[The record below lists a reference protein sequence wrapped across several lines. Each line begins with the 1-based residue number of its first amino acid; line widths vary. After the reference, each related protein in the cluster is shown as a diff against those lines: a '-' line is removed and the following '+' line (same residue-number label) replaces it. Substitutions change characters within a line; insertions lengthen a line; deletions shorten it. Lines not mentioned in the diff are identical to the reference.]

1 MDGLTILFK
10 LHGKGLMELKSHRFS
25 GMFGGMAVRTFLGL
39 SLLGGCLTTGWAQE
53 NSGLITGVVLDASG
67 AGIPGAKISGISA
80 SLPKGVETESDA
92 KGKYILPQ
100 LPIGAYTVTV
110 TKQGF
115 STMIQRNLEVKL
127 GSLVDFSPKLS
138 VGAVAEVVEVTDSAV
153 SLDVTS
159 SKTVTN
165 ISAAQFDALPKGR
178 NFHSLLAM
186 APGVRGENKNG
197 NAGVGGFQ
205 VDGASGSE
213 NSFLIDGV
221 DVSDIR
227 RGSLRVQNSI
237 PFEFVQEIQ
246 IKSGGFEAEFGGAT
260 GGVINVST
268 KGGSNNFHGVG
279 FYQFTNDN
287 LNPRPRGFYQRSP
300 LNANAADFFARPKD
314 DESFRYPGFT
324 LGGPI
329 VKNSLFFTAGYSPE
343 LYHATRTINYASG
356 ARKFE
361 RTDKTHYGF
370 TRVDYNPF
378 SKLQI
383 YSSYT
388 WSPLKQ
394 NGVLPNAD
402 PRVAAPSNDLSIQG
416 GYQPS
421 QSMNVGGTYSI
432 TSKWIATARFGYK
445 YQNDKLGNYGLSG
458 LPFLQYQTASSASK
472 VPVPAA
478 FAGATGFRN
487 VTTTLGV
494 VKDITTRQNVYLD
507 SNYIANVAG
516 QQHIFKF
523 GYSRARVSNDVSTNF
538 TNGSFQIFWG
548 DPFTRGS
555 IRGITGDYGYYI
567 WQDGV
572 RNLGDVNSYNQG
584 FYLQDQWKVHKNVTL
599 NIGVRFENEFLP
611 PYKKEVNGKKVA
623 DPVRFDWGSKIAP
636 RIGAAWDI
644 LGDGKW
650 KLAGSFG
657 IFYDVL
663 KYELARGSFGSDYWV
678 SHVFKL
684 DNPNVAALGFA
695 NPGAGGAKITQYD
708 NRTLP
713 INAAGDIEGIDP
725 NIKPYTSRE
734 FSGTLSRAIND
745 RLVFTTRYV
754 RKDLLKAIEDIGVL
768 DKDENEQYVIGN
780 PGFGLTRKDPLG
792 IYDGKTPKG
801 GFLVPKAVR
810 QYDAVEFRLDG
821 KYFNKFNGMA
831 SYTWSRLYGNYSGS
845 ANSDESGRSDP
856 GVSRAFDLPYY
867 YFDATGSQQ
876 NVLGRLATDRP
887 HTLKLFAGFDQRMGK
902 LGVGTIGFSQNAW
915 SGTPDSTSVIYLSA
929 PTFPYGRADLGRVPM
944 YVQSDLSYNH
954 GFKIN
959 EKYTARFEVNIINL
973 FNQAAVISRTTQLNR
988 AGAIGIDPVDFFKG
1002 YDPNKFVTVGG
1013 SVPRNPIYGL
1023 PGGDYRAGG
1032 TGAYQSPR
1040 NIRLGLRFV
1049 F

>member
-1 MDGLTILFK
+1 MISSFRRIRGQRASF
-10 LHGKGLMELKSHRFS
+10 
-25 GMFGGMAVRTFLGL
+25 AARTFLGF
-39 SLLGGCLTTGWAQE
+39 SLLAGSIATVPAQE
-53 NSGLITGVVLDASG
+53 NTGLVTGIVSDASG
-67 AGIPGAKISGISA
+67 AGVPGATISA
-80 SLPKGVETESDA
+80 VSSILPKGVEVSTDGQ
-92 KGKYILPQ
+92 GKYLMPR
-100 LPIGAYTVTV
+100 LPIGIYTITV
-110 TKQGF
+110 SKTGF
-115 STMIQRNLEVKL
+115 ARLVQRNIDLKL
-127 GSLVDFSPKLS
+127 GAQLDFNPKLA
-138 VGAVAEVVEVTDSAV
+138 VGTVSEVIEVSDSAI

-159 SKTVTN
+159 SKTSTN
-165 ISAAQFDALPKGR
+165 ISAATFDALPKGR

-213 NSFLIDGV
+213 NAFLIDGV

-237 PFEFVQEIQ
+237 PFEFIQEIQ

-268 KGGSNNFHGVG
+268 KGGSNSLHGVG
-279 FYQFTNDN
+279 FYQFTNDD
-287 LNPRPRGFYQRSP
+287 LNPRPRGYYQRSP
-300 LNANAADFFARPKD
+300 LNANASDFFARPKD
-314 DESFRYPGFT
+314 NESFRYPGLT
-324 LGGPI
+324 LSGPI

-343 LYHATRTINYASG
+343 LFHTVRTIKYASG
-356 ARKFE
+356 SRDFE

-370 TRVDYNPF
+370 MRVDYNPF

-383 YSSYT
+383 NSSWT
-388 WSPLKQ
+388 WSPFKQ
-394 NGVLPNAD
+394 TGALPNAD
-402 PRVAAPSNDLSIQG
+402 PRVAAPTNDLSIQG

-432 TSKWIATARFGYK
+432 TSRWLATARWGYK
-445 YQNDKLGNYGLSG
+445 YQNDKVGNYGLSG
-458 LPFLQYQTASSASK
+458 LPWLQYQTASSASK
-472 VPVPAA
+472 LPVPAA
-478 FAGATGFRN
+478 FAGANGYRN
-487 VTTTLGV
+487 VTSTLGV
-494 VKDITTRQNVYLD
+494 VKDITTRQNLYLD
-507 SNYIANVAG
+507 SSYIANVMG

-538 TNGSFQIFWG
+538 TNGSFQVFWG
-548 DPFTRGS
+548 DVFTRGS
-555 IRGITGDYGYYI
+555 IRGVGGDYGYYI

-584 FYLQDQWKVHKNVTL
+584 FYLQDQWRVHRNVTL
-599 NIGVRFENEFLP
+599 NVGVRFENEFLP

-623 DPVRFDWGSKIAP
+623 DPVRFGWGSKIAP
-636 RIGAAWDI
+636 RIGGAWDI
-644 LGDGKW
+644 RGDGKW

-678 SHVFKL
+678 SHVYKL
-684 DNPNVAALGFA
+684 DNPNVSALGIA
-695 NPGAGGAKITQYD
+695 NPGAAGAKITQYD

-725 NIKPYTSRE
+725 SIKPYTSRE
-734 FSGTLSRAIND
+734 FSGTLSRAINE

-768 DKDENEQYVIGN
+768 DAEENEQYVIGN
-780 PGFGLTRKDPLG
+780 PGFGLTRQDPLK
-792 IYDGKTPKG
+792 IYDGKTPNG
-801 GFLVPKAVR
+801 NFLVPKAVR

-821 KYFNKFNGMA
+821 RYFNRINGMA
-831 SYTWSRLYGNYSGS
+831 SYTWSRLYGNYSGA

-867 YFDATGSQQ
+867 YFDNTGSQK

-887 HTLKLFAGFDQRMGK
+887 HTLKLYASMDQKMGK
-902 LGVGTIGFSQNAW
+902 LGTGTIGLTQNAW

-929 PTFPYGRADLGRVPM
+929 PTFPYGRGDLGRTPA
-944 YVQSDLSYNH
+944 YIQSDLSYNH

-959 EKYTARFEVNIINL
+959 EKFTARFEVNIVNL
-973 FNQAAVISRTTQLNR
+973 FNQAAVISRTTQFNR
-988 AGAIGIDPVDFFKG
+988 AGAIGIPVAQFFRG
-1002 YDPNKFVTVGG
+1002 YDPKQFVTVGG
-1013 SVPRNPIYGL
+1013 SVPYNPIYGL

-1032 TGAYQSPR
+1032 AGAYQAPR
-1040 NIRLGLRFV
+1040 NIRLGLRLV

>member
-1 MDGLTILFK
+1 MDSNLRRYSG
-10 LHGKGLMELKSHRFS
+10 RFA
-25 GMFGGMAVRTFLGL
+25 GFAARTLLGF
-39 SLLGGCLTTGWAQE
+39 SLLAGCITTAVAQE
-53 NSGLITGVVLDASG
+53 NSGLITGTVADATG
-67 AGIPGAKISGISA
+67 ASVPGATINAVGSL
-80 SLPKGVETESDA
+80 LPKGIEVTSNNQ
-92 KGKYILPQ
+92 GKYILPN
-100 LPIGAYTVTV
+100 LPIGTYTLTV
-110 TKQGF
+110 SKQGF
-115 STMIQRNLEVKL
+115 SKLVQRNIEVKL
-127 GSLVDFSPKLS
+127 GAQLDFNPKLA

-159 SKTVTN
+159 SKTATN
-165 ISAAQFDALPKGR
+165 ISSAQFDALPKGR

-213 NSFLIDGV
+213 NAFLIDGV

-237 PFEFVQEIQ
+237 PFEFIQEIQ

-260 GGVINVST
+260 GGVVNVQT
-268 KGGSNNFHGVG
+268 KGGSNTFHGVG
-279 FYQFTNDN
+279 FYQFTNDEM
-287 LNPRPRGFYQRSP
+287 NPRPRGWWQRSP
-300 LNANAADFFARPKD
+300 ANANAADFYARPKD
-314 DESFRYPGFT
+314 NEYFRYPGFT
-324 LGGPI
+324 ISGPI

-343 LYHATRTINYASG
+343 LYHADRTINYASG
-356 ARKFE
+356 ARTFS

-378 SKLQI
+378 AKLQT
-383 YSSYT
+383 YASWT

-394 NGVLPNAD
+394 NGVLPNPDA
-402 PRVAAPSNDLSIQG
+402 RVAAPTNDLSIQG

-421 QSMNVGGTYSI
+421 QSANVGATYSI
-432 TSKWIATARFGYK
+432 NSKWIVTGRFGYK
-445 YQNDKLGNYGLSG
+445 YQNDKVGNYGLSG
-458 LPFLQYQTASSASK
+458 LPYLQYQTASAASK
-472 VPVPAA
+472 LPVPAA
-478 FAGATGFRN
+478 YAGANGYRN

-494 VKDITTRQNVYLD
+494 VKDITTRQNLYLD
-507 SNYIANVAG
+507 SSYIANIKG

-538 TNGSFQIFWG
+538 TNGSFQVFWG
-548 DPFTRGS
+548 DSFTRGS
-555 IRGITGDYGYYI
+555 IRGVTGNYGYYI

-599 NIGVRFENEFLP
+599 NVGVRFENEFLP

-623 DPVRFDWGSKIAP
+623 NPVMFDWGSKIAP
-636 RIGAAWDI
+636 RIGGAWDVM
-644 LGDGKW
+644 GDGKW
-650 KLAGSFG
+650 KIAGSFG
-657 IFYDVL
+657 LFYDVL

-678 SHVFKL
+678 SHVYKL
-684 DNPNVAALGFA
+684 DNPNVTALGFA
-695 NPGAGGAKITQYD
+695 NPGAGGEKITQYD

-713 INAAGDIEGIDP
+713 INAAGEIEGIDP

-734 FSGTLSRAIND
+734 FGATLSRAIND
-745 RLVFTTRYV
+745 RLTFNVRYV

-768 DKDENEQYVIGN
+768 DKDENEQYIIGN
-780 PGFGLTRKDPLG
+780 PGFGLTRNDPQN
-792 IYDGKTPKG
+792 IYNGKTPNG
-801 GFLVPKAVR
+801 TYLVPEAVR
-810 QYDAVEFRLDG
+810 QYDGLEFRLDG
-821 KYFNKFNGMA
+821 RYFNKLNGMA

-867 YFDATGSQQ
+867 YFDATGSQK
-876 NVLGRLATDRP
+876 NVLGRLGTDRP
-887 HTLKLFAGFDQRMGK
+887 HTLKLFGSFDQKMGK
-902 LGVGTIGFSQNAW
+902 LGVGTFGLTQFAW

-929 PTFPYGRADLGRVPM
+929 PTFPYGRGDMGRTPA
-944 YVQSDLSYNH
+944 YVQTDLSYNH
-954 GFKIN
+954 NFKIN
-959 EKYTARFEVNIINL
+959 ERVSARFEANIVNL
-973 FNQAAVISRTTQLNR
+973 FNQAAAISRVTQLNR

-1002 YDPNKFVTVGG
+1002 YDPKNFVKVG
-1013 SVPRNPIYGL
+1013 SATIPANPIYGL
-1023 PGGDYRAGG
+1023 PGGNYNTGG
-1032 TGAYQSPR
+1032 TGAYQAPR
-1040 NIRLGLRFV
+1040 NIRLGVRLV